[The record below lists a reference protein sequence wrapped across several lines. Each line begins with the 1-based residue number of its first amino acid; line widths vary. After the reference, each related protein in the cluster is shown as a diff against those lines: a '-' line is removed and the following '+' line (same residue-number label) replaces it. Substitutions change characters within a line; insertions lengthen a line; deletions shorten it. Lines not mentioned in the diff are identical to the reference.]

1 MSTLTQVSELLGHHH
16 HGQADA
22 RLILDFE
29 ARSKSRQRAQLA
41 DGEAVALMLPRGT
54 LLRGGDWLRDS
65 RGRLIEVVAAPEWLS
80 CVSGEPL
87 QLLRAAYHLGNRH
100 IPLQIAPGWLRYQH
114 DSVLDQMVIG
124 LGLTLDRQQLPF
136 EPEAG
141 AYQGGHH
148 HAD

>member
-16 HGQADA
+16 HDQADA

-29 ARSKSRQRAQLA
+29 ARSKSRQRVQLA

-54 LLRGGDWLRDS
+54 LLRGGDWLRDD
-65 RGRLIEVVAAPEWLS
+65 RGRLIEVVAASEWLS

>member
-16 HGQADA
+16 HDQADA

-29 ARSKSRQRAQLA
+29 ARSKSRQRVQLA

-114 DSVLDQMVIG
+114 DSVL
-124 LGLTLDRQQLPF
+124 
-136 EPEAG
+136 
-141 AYQGGHH
+141 
-148 HAD
+148 

>member
-1 MSTLTQVSELLGHHH
+1 MSTLIQISELLGHHH
-16 HGQADA
+16 HGPADA

-29 ARSKSRQRAQLA
+29 ARSKSRQRVELA